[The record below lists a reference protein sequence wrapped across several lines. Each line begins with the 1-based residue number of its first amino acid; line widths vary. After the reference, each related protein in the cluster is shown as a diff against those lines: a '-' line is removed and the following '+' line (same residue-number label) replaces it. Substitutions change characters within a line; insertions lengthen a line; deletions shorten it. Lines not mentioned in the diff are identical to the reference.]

1 MMKKSIIVT
10 ENINCIYQVNRG
22 DIILIKLVR
31 KVEWELPESPKT
43 EMYMYGEASVE
54 ANQEMQEP
62 LEKLYQCENK
72 LKELERILMDLVY
85 SLESNTDATKN
96 FVMAS
101 DVFEYTDAMWKV
113 LEINNTKE
121 KREETYEE
129 MLKWD

>member
-1 MMKKSIIVT
+1 MRGNTLDNLVKKIKFGSPDSIKMEV
-10 ENINCIYQVNRG
+10 
-22 DIILIKLVR
+22 
-31 KVEWELPESPKT
+31 
-43 EMYMYGEASVE
+43 YMYGEASVE

-113 LEINNTKE
+113 LGINNTKE

>member
-1 MMKKSIIVT
+1 MDNLVKK
-10 ENINCIYQVNRG
+10 
-22 DIILIKLVR
+22 IK
-31 KVEWELPESPKT
+31 WELPDSPEKG
-43 EMYMYGEASVE
+43 MFIYGDASVE

-96 FVMAS
+96 WVIANE
-101 DVFEYTDAMWKV
+101 VFEYTDAMWKV
-113 LEINNTKE
+113 LGINNTKE